1 MNHITRPRTHH
12 PGFTLIELLVVIAI
26 IAILIGL
33 LLPAVQKIR
42 EAANRISCTNNLKQ
56 LGLGMHNCHD
66 TNGSF
71 PSSGWGWLWVGDPDR
86 GQGPRQPGG
95 WTFNVLPFIEQDNF
109 FRRGSG
115 EAIPN
120 PKHQTNFEKVQVPI
134 KTFYCPS
141 RRPLRAFPNTNN
153 FPYVNVTGIAP
164 LFAKTDY
171 AACGGSNHTSCE
183 VFGGPDSY
191 TQVDDDNWWST
202 TGAAAIDPNRFNGIT
217 HVRSAVRITDIT
229 KGSSNQIMLGEKLV
243 TSDRYM
249 TSTDPGDNECA
260 YTGMNNDILRSTSQ
274 EPMKDMPWNQRPTS
288 PSSHTFRFGSAH
300 PAGFMACLGDGSV
313 RLIRYTI
320 SMTSF
325 APMGAI
331 NASQVVTFD

>member
-1 MNHITRPRTHH
+1 MYRTASCRNRP

-86 GQGPRQPGG
+86 GQGRRQPGG

-109 FRRGSG
+109 FKRGAG
-115 EAIPN
+115 EAVPE
-120 PKHQTNFEKVQVPI
+120 PKHTTNFQKVQQPI

-141 RRPLRAFPNTNN
+141 RRQVRAFPNTNN
-153 FPYVNVTGIAP
+153 FPYYNVTGIAP

-171 AACGGSNHTSCE
+171 AACGGSRNNSCE
-183 VFGGPDSY
+183 VFGGPPTYADG
-191 TQVDDDNWWST
+191 DNDNWWAT
-202 TGAAAIDPNRFNGIT
+202 TGAAAIDSNRFNGIT
-217 HVRSAVRITDIT
+217 HVRSEVRITDIT

-249 TSTDPGDNECA
+249 TSTDNGDNECA
-260 YTGMNNDILRSTSQ
+260 YTGMNNDILRSTSMA
-274 EPMKDMPWNQRPTS
+274 PMKDMPFNQRPTS
-288 PSSHTFRFGSAH
+288 PASHTFRFGSAH
-300 PAGFMACLGDGSV
+300 PSGFMACFGDGSV
-313 RLIRYTI
+313 RMIKYSI
-320 SMTSF
+320 SLTNF
-325 APMGAI
+325 TPMGNI
-331 NASQVVTFD
+331 TASQVVQFD

>member
-1 MNHITRPRTHH
+1 MYRAATVRNRP

-86 GQGPRQPGG
+86 GQGRHQPGG
-95 WTFNVLPFIEQDNF
+95 WTFNVMPFIEQDNF
-109 FRRGSG
+109 FRLGQG
-115 EAIPN
+115 QAVPE
-120 PKHQTNFEKVQVPI
+120 PKHTTNFSKVQQPI

-141 RRPLRAFPNTNN
+141 RRIMRAWPNTNN
-153 FPYVNVTGIAP
+153 FGYVNVTGIP
-164 LFAKTDY
+164 PMFAKTDY
-171 AACGGSNHTSCE
+171 AACGGSNHGSCE
-183 VFGGPDSY
+183 VFGGPGTYAEGDN
-191 TQVDDDNWWST
+191 DNWWAT
-202 TGAAAIDPNRFNGIT
+202 TGAAAIDSARFNGIT
-217 HVRSAVRITDIT
+217 HVRSEVRITDIT

-249 TSTDPGDNECA
+249 NSQDPGDNECA

-274 EPMKDMPWNQRPTS
+274 PPMKDMLWNQRPTS

-300 PAGFMACLGDGSV
+300 PSGFMACFGDGSV
-313 RLIRYTI
+313 RMIKYTI
-320 SMTSF
+320 SMTNF
-325 APMGAI
+325 QPMGNI
-331 NASQVVTFD
+331 TASQVVTFD